1 MAVVLNIYTFTR
13 KGGSKQSLKERT

>member
-1 MAVVLNIYTFTR
+1 MAVMLNIYTFTR